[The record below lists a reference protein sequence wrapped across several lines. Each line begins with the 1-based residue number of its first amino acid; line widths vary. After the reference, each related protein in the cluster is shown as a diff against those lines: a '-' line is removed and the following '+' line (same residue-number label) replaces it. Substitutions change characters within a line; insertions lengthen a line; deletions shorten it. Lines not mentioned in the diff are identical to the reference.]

1 MLFWGNSTVSLN
13 LDEKDNSVV
22 PLLTLCQVYFHCY
35 NSHRFG
41 SVTSLQY
48 CARISLNFII
58 ICRLMAS
65 RERICLNFKSIS
77 NAASADRSVLKD
89 SSIKCFASFSITWQ
103 KQTKKAK
110 KKTLRTLWLSHKKQ
124 NVKKEAKQTKS
135 VSWEGFPLYSS
146 GSYSVSYSIG
156 RYNSLQ
162 PQGL

>member
-89 SSIKCFASFSITWQ
+89 SSIKFFASFSITWQ
-103 KQTKKAK
+103 KQTKKSQEK
-110 KKTLRTLWLSHKKQ
+110 KLLGPCNCPTKSKMSRKKQ
-124 NVKKEAKQTKS
+124 NKPNQYLEKDFHCTLVEAIVLAT
-135 VSWEGFPLYSS
+135 V
-146 GSYSVSYSIG
+146 
-156 RYNSLQ
+156 
-162 PQGL
+162 